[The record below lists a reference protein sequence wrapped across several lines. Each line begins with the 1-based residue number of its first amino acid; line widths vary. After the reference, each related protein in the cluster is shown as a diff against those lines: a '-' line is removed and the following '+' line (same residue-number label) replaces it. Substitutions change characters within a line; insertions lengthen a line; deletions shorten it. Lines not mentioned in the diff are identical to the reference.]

1 MIVIDTCVLS
11 SLAKID
17 RFDLLRES
25 FENIIVTPSVVN
37 ETEKVGEAKFVKRIK
52 EALYF
57 DEIKEVCLTKFPP
70 PRQSSATHST
80 RLPDWA
86 THGNV
91 IL

>member
-52 EALYF
+52 ETLYF
-57 DEIKEVCLTKFPP
+57 DEINEVCRTKFPP
-70 PRQSSATHST
+70 PHKVPQPI
-80 RLPDWA
+80 LPTYRIWLP
-86 THGNV
+86 TGM
-91 IL
+91 